1 MAAEVKVGMV
11 RADSIRVHPRNVRK
25 DLGDLRELTDSI
37 ARFGVMQPVTVEHR
51 GDHLRLRH
59 GHRRVAA
66 ARLAGLTRIPAIV
79 HTDQLGDADFLVQ
92 AVHENTRRSELDRA
106 DRAQT
111 VRDLRKLGV
120 PWEVIADE
128 FTVSVST
135 ARCWLD
141 PAAARP
147 SREQRAALVAGA
159 RDLRRQGLSL
169 RQIADR
175 LGIAQSRVNGLLYD
189 KVPTSRLR
197 ELADAWDAVPGAS
210 AADIL
215 AALRAAAEF
224 GSLTD
229 ALPVR
234 RDQSA

>member
-92 AVHENTRRSELDRA
+92 AVHENTRRRELDRA

-128 FTVSVST
+128 FT
-135 ARCWLD
+135 
-141 PAAARP
+141 
-147 SREQRAALVAGA
+147 EAGSGA
-159 RDLRRQGLSL
+159 GCP
-169 RQIADR
+169 R
-175 LGIAQSRVNGLLYD
+175 L
-189 KVPTSRLR
+189 
-197 ELADAWDAVPGAS
+197 
-210 AADIL
+210 
-215 AALRAAAEF
+215 
-224 GSLTD
+224 
-229 ALPVR
+229 
-234 RDQSA
+234 